1 MAKHIQLA
9 RCYFNDKDIADVL
22 SNPRFNDR
30 ALLKLAQGSGI
41 VFNPDEHKSAL
52 VSYLSRM
59 PFDWRRLQ
67 EVAKHLER
75 PEKEE
80 RRGATRLDR
89 KVTSDEMEK
98 AIEAVKISRA
108 GKREEFKVD
117 KVGDHFVVRAKFIE
131 IDHSK
136 SKALQREEKEYTIE
150 IDPKSAQPRIQFTH
164 SPKAREFVADL
175 IKQLKP
181 APDSEIESPI
191 DLGAIKDPALRTE
204 FFLKLRRLMPGFR
217 QIDVQDIKVDR
228 RVEVPVESTT
238 GDDNDESEDTDE
250 QAQEEAKAM
259 VKTAAF
265 TGHSLLSSE
274 LYQKMR
280 EMGYYV
286 YRMQWS
292 SIETDSSGRLMEFEA
307 GFENPILAN
316 SFHYDVKRVVPN
328 EQDKTAGLTQ
338 LEVTNRE
345 RDRVRRLLVEAAY
358 QALEEIR
365 TSISKN
371 ES

>member
-22 SNPRFNDR
+22 ANPRFSDR

-41 VFNPDEHKSAL
+41 IFNPSEHKSFL

-67 EVAKHLER
+67 EVAKQLER

-89 KVTSDEMEK
+89 KITSDELET
-98 AIEAVKISRA
+98 AIEAVKATRS
-108 GKREEFKVD
+108 GNREDFKID
-117 KVGDHFVVRAKFIE
+117 KVGDLYRIRGKFIE

-136 SKALQREEKEYTIE
+136 TKALQREEKDYAIE
-150 IDPKSAQPRIQFTH
+150 IDPSSAQPSIQFTH
-164 SPKAREFVADL
+164 NPKAREFVSDL

-181 APDSEIESPI
+181 EPDSEIESPI
-191 DLGAIKDPALRTE
+191 DLGAIKDPAMRTE

-228 RVEVPVESTT
+228 RVEEPVES
-238 GDDNDESEDTDE
+238 DAENDEADDTDE

-259 VKTAAF
+259 VKSAAF
-265 TGHSLLSSE
+265 QGHSLLSSE

-292 SIETDSSGRLMEFEA
+292 SIETDSSDRLMEFEA

-316 SFHYDVKRVVPN
+316 SFHYDVKRILPN
-328 EQDKTAGLTQ
+328 DKDKIDGLTI

-345 RDRVRRLLVEAAY
+345 RSRVRRLLVDAAY
-358 QALEEIR
+358 KALEEIR
-365 TSISKN
+365 TSIREN

>member
-22 SNPRFNDR
+22 SNPRFSDR

-41 VFNPDEHKSAL
+41 VCNPEEHKSFL
-52 VSYLSRM
+52 VAYLSRM

-67 EVAKHLER
+67 EVAKQLER

-89 KVTSDEMEK
+89 KVSSEEIES
-98 AIEAVKISRA
+98 AIEAVKAYRA
-108 GKREEFKVD
+108 AKREEFKVE
-117 KVGDHFVVRAKFIE
+117 KVGDHFVVRGKFIE
-131 IDHSK
+131 IDHSR
-136 SKALQREEKEYTIE
+136 SKALQREEKEYAIE
-150 IDPKSAQPRIQFTH
+150 IDPKSDQPSIQFTANA
-164 SPKAREFVADL
+164 KAREFVADL

-181 APDSEIESPI
+181 EPDAEIESPI
-191 DLGAIKDPALRTE
+191 DLGSIKDPAKRTE
-204 FFLKLRRLMPGFR
+204 FFLKLRKLMPGFR

-228 RVEVPVESTT
+228 RVEEPGESDTK
-238 GDDNDESEDTDE
+238 DDDSEDTDE

-259 VKTAAF
+259 VKSAAF
-265 TGHSLLSSE
+265 QGHSLLSSE

-280 EMGYYV
+280 DMGYYV

-292 SIETDSSGRLMEFEA
+292 SIETESSGRLMEFEA

-328 EQDKTAGLTQ
+328 EKDKTAGLTQ

-345 RDRVRRLLVEAAY
+345 RDRVRRILVDAAY
-358 QALEEIR
+358 KALEEIR
-365 TSISKN
+365 NSITDN